1 MKRNIKWRWER
12 AYRSHV
18 LWDARGR
25 RLGRIRLV
33 SHPQRCYAWRTAG
46 ATGVAQSLQEARRW
60 VESAVQKSA
69 CQYDLFDAVD
79 PQLEFADFNGPC
91 RKRALN

>member
-1 MKRNIKWRWER
+1 MKRNINWRWER

-18 LWDARGR
+18 LWDVRGR

-33 SHPQRCYAWRTAG
+33 SGPQRCYAWRTAG
-46 ATGVAQSLQEARRW
+46 AAGIAQSLPEARQW
-60 VESAVQKSA
+60 VESAVQKGV

-79 PQLEFADFNGPC
+79 PLHEFAAPGARCSN
-91 RKRALN
+91 RLLN